1 MIEGYLIEAVLTL
14 LVMFNVA
21 VVSFFWYKYREL
33 ESKFDNYKKQTD
45 QIMYRFFGMNEDETN
60 EGFLME
66 SEGRFDRIDNKL
78 EEICQKIDRESI
90 KREEQY
96 SDLETR
102 LEVITHLL
110 TEEEAI
116 EFEKEDIEEYQNSF
130 Q

>member
-1 MIEGYLIEAVLTL
+1 
-14 LVMFNVA
+14 
-21 VVSFFWYKYREL
+21 
-33 ESKFDNYKKQTD
+33 
-45 QIMYRFFGMNEDETN
+45 MNEDETN

>member
-96 SDLETR
+96 NDLETR